1 MLFLV
6 SMFIHTDTNE
16 QRKPVWTNDAVNS
29 KHQELVTSVGMTS
42 FNLSVVKKQTN
53 KRNEKNNE
61 ANQIESYLAKDGGK
75 CLNNLKRL

>member
-53 KRNEKNNE
+53 KRNEKTM
-61 ANQIESYLAKDGGK
+61 KPTK
-75 CLNNLKRL
+75 LKAIWLKMEENV